1 MKKTLTLLFIP
12 LAAALLSSCV
22 TNDYDSGYNYG
33 NNGYYNNG
41 YYNNGYYYGQPP
53 PPPRRY
59 YRDDR
64 YDDDYR
70 HDNRRHYRDDDRHYR
85 DDDRRQKNNRP
96 ETGEFQAG
104 GGAKE
109 YSFSAGHYRCTITIL
124 DGSVGFNTIVIRA
137 GGNKRSQTI
146 GAKFQRG
153 QSFDVPIDR
162 DSTGLRISDT
172 GRGRYRVS
180 VR

>member
-1 MKKTLTLLFIP
+1 MKKALTFLF
-12 LAAALLSSCV
+12 LAVSAALFSSCV
-22 TNDYDSGYNYG
+22 TDDYDYGYG
-33 NNGYYNNG
+33 NSG
-41 YYNNGYYYGQPP
+41 YYGQPP
-53 PPPRRY
+53 PARYDNRYYYDDRPPPPRYDDRYRDDRY

-64 YDDDYR
+64 R
-70 HDNRRHYRDDDRHYR
+70 HHDRHQH
-85 DDDRRQKNNRP
+85 DRPQD
-96 ETGEFQAG
+96 GEFQAG

-109 YSFSAGHYRCTITIL
+109 YAFPAGYSRCTITIL

-137 GGNKRSQTI
+137 GGAKRSQTI

-153 QSFDVPIDR
+153 QSFNVPIDR
-162 DSTGLRISDT
+162 NSTGLRISDT